1 MTVGERI
8 KHIRSRLGM
17 SQVAFAD
24 KIDVSKQTLYK
35 YENNIITNIPS
46 DKIEKVAEI
55 GGVSPAYLMGW
66 DDETIEI
73 KYNTLSSYDSE
84 NLNRFA
90 DYLYLRERQLI
101 SDSNSDQYLDFII
114 AEKVQQLSD
123 VGQNKVF
130 SYTAKLL
137 DVETADKELNAAHTR
152 TDIDIPE
159 NTDTTDD
166 DIMDDNNF

>member
-8 KHIRSRLGM
+8 KHIRSQLGM

-66 DDETIEI
+66 EDETIEI
-73 KYNTLSSYDSE
+73 KYNTLSSCDSE
-84 NLNRFA
+84 SLSRFA